1 MHCFHVYLS
10 GKKCPA
16 AFVELR
22 LTSTFPCVCRCRVV
36 GFFYSPSLSSLLFSG
51 FLNFLSKLLS
61 NHVRCSLSIF
71 PIYQPLF
78 FLREMLHCK
87 SLLQHIGICLAKCH
101 TSQIRSFKFASSS
114 SSDNPLRLQSVNRVA
129 RYCGQYSA
137 TIQLIK
143 TSK

>member
-78 FLREMLHCK
+78 SSRNVALQIVAATHWN
-87 SLLQHIGICLAKCH
+87 LLGKMSHI
-101 TSQIRSFKFASSS
+101 TNSVFQIRIILVFGQPTMTTVCESS
-114 SSDNPLRLQSVNRVA
+114 R
-129 RYCGQYSA
+129 
-137 TIQLIK
+137 
-143 TSK
+143 

>member
-78 FLREMLHCK
+78 FFAKCCIANRCCNTLEFAWQNVTHHKFGLSNSHHPRLRTTHYDYSLWIESLDVAVNI
-87 SLLQHIGICLAKCH
+87 LLQ
-101 TSQIRSFKFASSS
+101 
-114 SSDNPLRLQSVNRVA
+114 
-129 RYCGQYSA
+129 YS
-137 TIQLIK
+137 
-143 TSK
+143 